1 MIGTF
6 TCGFAAH
13 GPALTLKYTHEKI
26 QFPMG
31 IDISTAISTNLSFEQ
46 LQIQWPRKAWPSKEL
61 QRAIKKKG
69 VMLVAKQNFFWSA
82 SFVECEKELS
92 THADEDGGI
101 RMTVHKMMKIFN
113 DRFWRKQTKQ
123 LDSYMLKVKSVHIN
137 IQLICPYLKFQSQF
151 SSRPLFV
158 V

>member
-1 MIGTF
+1 
-6 TCGFAAH
+6 
-13 GPALTLKYTHEKI
+13 
-26 QFPMG
+26 MG

-123 LDSYMLKVKSVHIN
+123 LDSYMLKVKSVHI
-137 IQLICPYLKFQSQF
+137 I
-151 SSRPLFV
+151 
-158 V
+158 